1 MYQNYRYKLKNKAMI
16 STNCI
21 MEGNHYFIILIILL
35 VLFLY
40 FQYNLFCKTRLS
52 GPLM

>member
-35 VLFLY
+35 FFFYIFNIIYLVKLG
-40 FQYNLFCKTRLS
+40 FQ
-52 GPLM
+52 GP